1 MRRVERSGCSHRRNS
16 RKQHDD
22 RPSSGKKWS
31 LIGSGKKD
39 RLTPEEWSTTAE
51 DLRQKLDAN
60 PRYRLTIDWT
70 IEEEPQ

>member
-1 MRRVERSGCSHRRNS
+1 MVVDWLRARRIDLSP
-16 RKQHDD
+16 K
-22 RPSSGKKWS
+22 
-31 LIGSGKKD
+31 
-39 RLTPEEWSTTAE
+39 EWSTTAE